1 MLLCALGAI
10 SGASLL
16 IINLP
21 QQGGRGTPVLQERKW
36 MPREVKQF
44 LQSHPGCGQK
54 RTQTGPLGIPRPL
67 ELLPV
72 VDSKRGQN
80 SVVIKT
86 QESDMPVTG
95 LSAATFLAV

>member
-1 MLLCALGAI
+1 
-10 SGASLL
+10 
-16 IINLP
+16 
-21 QQGGRGTPVLQERKW
+21 

-54 RTQTGPLGIPRPL
+54 RTQTGPFAIPRPL

-72 VDSKRGQN
+72 AASKGRQN

-86 QESDMPVTG
+86 QELDVPGTG
-95 LSAATFLAV
+95 PSAATFLAV